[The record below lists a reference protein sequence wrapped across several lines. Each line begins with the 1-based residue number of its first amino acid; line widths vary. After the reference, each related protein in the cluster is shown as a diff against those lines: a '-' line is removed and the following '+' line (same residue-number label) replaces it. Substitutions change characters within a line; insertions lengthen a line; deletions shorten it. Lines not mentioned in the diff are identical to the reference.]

1 MVKTGQTA
9 EAEAEL
15 VMQCQAG
22 DRQAFNRLVMQY
34 QHLVYTFLT
43 RMAPRWDDRDDLAQ
57 EVFVKVYHSITALKD
72 PLQFKGWL
80 FRIAT
85 TVYLDEYRRWKK
97 RQKRFISDETAMQ
110 NQMATHGHPGEHLDR
125 QELRQQVESAL
136 AQLPEEFRMAI
147 LLREVQELS
156 YEEIASAL
164 NVSLG
169 TVRSRI
175 FRGRKLL
182 QGLLRHEM
190 QMES

>member
-1 MVKTGQTA
+1 
-9 EAEAEL
+9 
-15 VMQCQAG
+15 
-22 DRQAFNRLVMQY
+22 
-34 QHLVYTFLT
+34 
-43 RMAPRWDDRDDLAQ
+43 
-57 EVFVKVYHSITALKD
+57 
-72 PLQFKGWL
+72 
-80 FRIAT
+80 
-85 TVYLDEYRRWKK
+85 
-97 RQKRFISDETAMQ
+97 MQ